1 MKVQSKCK
9 ECGKWSNTSGSIEDR
24 CEFCSELFNKEQFT
38 NKNKAITER
47 LIDKHNSLLLIKD
60 DDNSLIKVLKKIALA
75 IQIVFVAFASFI
87 IWLVSLLAG

>member
-9 ECGKWSNTSGSIEDR
+9 ECGEWSLSNGNIEDR
-24 CEFCSELFNKEQFT
+24 CLYCGELLNKEQFN
-38 NKNKAITER
+38 NKNKALTEK
-47 LIDKHNSLLLIKD
+47 LIDKQNSLLIIHEEDGQLVRI
-60 DDNSLIKVLKKIALA
+60 LKKIGQA